1 MDVSCLGLAVG
12 SEVGRRYGTR
22 LGFERCAE
30 RLLVPRGL
38 EALVHLIAKR
48 AYRGPRLSVGHRVTE
63 LRPSRL
69 KDGAMRALVRDRLP
83 DVLGEVRNDRRERG
97 GDGLDG
103 DGQHGLARAPARFG
117 GRGDVQPVLGDVEVE
132 VGEVGGHER
141 LRQQQG
147 QVTTTTRRH
156 PRQATTTGGART
168 CSAPSARANWN
179 SSYPAFASATASVTS
194 PKV

>member
-1 MDVSCLGLAVG
+1 MDVTCLGLAVG

-30 RLLVPRGL
+30 RLLIPRGL
-38 EALVHLIAKR
+38 EALVHLIAQR
-48 AYRGPRLSVGHRVTE
+48 AYRGPRLSVGHRVIE

-69 KDGAMRALVRDRLP
+69 KDGAMRPLVRDRLP

-156 PRQATTTGGART
+156 PRRRRRRRRRQAARGPAVRRARART
-168 CSAPSARANWN
+168 GTRRTPPS
-179 SSYPAFASATASVTS
+179 P
-194 PKV
+194 PQPPQ